1 MLGAR
6 NVIQSGRHLGFY
18 QKLEIITSRRKL
30 RFFDA
35 GHLKYDTIRY
45 VPLKGFKSGFM
56 VEDHLNP
63 STQKERGFSSYR
75 ISYHDSKHK
84 IA

>member
-1 MLGAR
+1 MTQLG
-6 NVIQSGRHLGFY
+6 
-18 QKLEIITSRRKL
+18 
-30 RFFDA
+30 
-35 GHLKYDTIRY
+35 Y

-56 VEDHLNP
+56 VEDHLNH
-63 STQKERGFSSYR
+63 SAQKERGFSSYR